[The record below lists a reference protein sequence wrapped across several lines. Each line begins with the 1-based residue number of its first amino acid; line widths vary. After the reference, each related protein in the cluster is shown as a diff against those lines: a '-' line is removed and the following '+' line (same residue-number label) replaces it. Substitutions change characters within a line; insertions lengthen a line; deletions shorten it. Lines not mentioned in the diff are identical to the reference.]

1 MGTAIA
7 TEVAPK
13 RTSKSLYGIDTSPFG
28 TFVFEEIGVVTGCVV
43 TLTKPRVLDPALI
56 PLPLYPYPYPYP
68 YPLPL
73 PLRYPYRCVV
83 VTALCA
89 LQGVAAGDAVAI
101 GMLPRLG
108 AHSVEST

>member
-43 TLTKPRVLDPALI
+43 TLPPPQPYPYTPTPI
-56 PLPLYPYPYPYP
+56 PLYPYTPI
-68 YPLPL
+68 PLPL
-73 PLRYPYRCVV
+73 PLPPTPTPTVPLQVRGHHGAVCAPRRC
-83 VTALCA
+83 CW
-89 LQGVAAGDAVAI
+89 
-101 GMLPRLG
+101 
-108 AHSVEST
+108 

>member
-43 TLTKPRVLDPALI
+43 TLTKPQPYPYTPTPI
-56 PLPLYPYPYPYP
+56 PLYPYTPTPTPTPYPYPYGTP
-68 YPLPL
+68 TGAWSS
-73 PLRYPYRCVV
+73 RRCVHSK
-83 VTALCA
+83 AL
-89 LQGVAAGDAVAI
+89 LLVKRWQ
-101 GMLPRLG
+101 
-108 AHSVEST
+108 

>member
-43 TLTKPRVLDPALI
+43 TLTKPQ
-56 PLPLYPYPYPYP
+56 PLYPYPYTPI
-68 YPLPL
+68 PLPL
-73 PLRYPYRCVV
+73 PLPPTPTPTVPLQVRGRHGAVCTPRRC
-83 VTALCA
+83 CW
-89 LQGVAAGDAVAI
+89 
-101 GMLPRLG
+101 
-108 AHSVEST
+108 